1 MARSEWQ
8 ELLGHSGVRDTSL
21 SDVTREMESSAS
33 PGLGR
38 SGGVSGINS
47 GGTGV
52 SASSQQSSNTEMT
65 QQISSLVSQIS
76 GLNSTEQAAITA
88 IQGNTQAV
96 AQNTSSQ
103 GSGRS
108 VASQAGGIAESLFG
122 GALSLSPILSGIMS
136 LFSGGGGGLATPVM
150 PFRLSAPV
158 QYQAGVSGSSGGLAG
173 PVSYGAGGQPR
184 AQAVPQPSAVT
195 VQVNAIDS
203 QSFLDHSD
211 EIANAVRTALLN
223 SNALGDV
230 ISDL

>member
-8 ELLGHSGVRDTSL
+8 ELLGHSGVRNTSL
-21 SDVTREMESSAS
+21 SDVMREMESSAS
-33 PGLGR
+33 PGLTA
-38 SGGVSGINS
+38 SGNVSEIS
-47 GGTGV
+47 SARTGA
-52 SASSQQSSNTEMT
+52 SASSQQSSSNEMA
-65 QQISSLVSQIS
+65 QQISSLASQIS
-76 GLNSTEQAAITA
+76 GLNSTQQAAITA

-96 AQNTSSQ
+96 TQNTSLQ

-136 LFSGGGGGLATPVM
+136 LFSGGSGTTATPMM
-150 PFRLSAPV
+150 PFMLPAPV
-158 QYQAGVSGSSGGLAG
+158 QYQAGVSGSSGGSA

-184 AQAVPQPSAVT
+184 AQAVPQASQVT
-195 VQVNAIDS
+195 VQVNAMDS